1 LVSRLLDRDGTGACA
16 FAFGKR
22 QLENPVLEL
31 RDDAVAVDL
40 VGEREA
46 ARRTAMRA
54 LLENDA
60 AATLLFL
67 VLLDL
72 GADRDEVAVDADADV
87 FLLGARDR
95 RAYLVVLVVLG
106 DVEGNLAGGC
116 IVHGERSPEAL
127 KQRRKQV
134 FDAIDAGEGVHGC
147 SLM

>member
-87 FLLGARDR
+87 FLLGARAR
-95 RAYLVVLVVLG
+95 
-106 DVEGNLAGGC
+106 LA
-116 IVHGERSPEAL
+116 
-127 KQRRKQV
+127 
-134 FDAIDAGEGVHGC
+134 
-147 SLM
+147 